1 MSVGILDEFNDSL
14 VQTVVLVIFFLF
26 GNVFLA
32 YLETSSAVVVAG
44 D

>member
-1 MSVGILDEFNDSL
+1 MSVGILDEFNHSL

-26 GNVFLA
+26 GSAFLS
-32 YLETSSAVVVAG
+32 YLETVVVAG